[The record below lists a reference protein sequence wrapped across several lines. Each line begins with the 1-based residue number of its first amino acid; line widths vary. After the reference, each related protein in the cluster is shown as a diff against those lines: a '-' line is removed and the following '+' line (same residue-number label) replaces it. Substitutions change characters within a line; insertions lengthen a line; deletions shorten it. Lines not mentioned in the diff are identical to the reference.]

1 MALMD
6 KVSEFA
12 KNASDKTVVMFET
25 AKLNSK
31 ISAQEKT
38 IAALTMRLGEYFL
51 AQCDAGL
58 VVMEGEAAE
67 ICAEISACRETIAEL
82 QEEISAVRAA
92 RDFDESET
100 GVKFC
105 PSCGEALT
113 TEAKFCPRC
122 GAKRA

>member
-82 QEEISAVRAA
+82 QEEIFRPCARQGTLTSRKRESSFAQAAA
-92 RDFDESET
+92 R
-100 GVKFC
+100 
-105 PSCGEALT
+105 
-113 TEAKFCPRC
+113 R
-122 GAKRA
+122 

>member
-1 MALMD
+1 
-6 KVSEFA
+6 
-12 KNASDKTVVMFET
+12 
-25 AKLNSK
+25 
-31 ISAQEKT
+31 
-38 IAALTMRLGEYFL
+38 
-51 AQCDAGL
+51 
-58 VVMEGEAAE
+58 MEGEAAE

-122 GAKRA
+122 GAKQE

>member
-58 VVMEGEAAE
+58 VVMGGE
-67 ICAEISACRETIAEL
+67 SGGNLRRNFGL
-82 QEEISAVRAA
+82 QGDHCRAA
-92 RDFDESET
+92 GGNF
-100 GVKFC
+100 G
-105 PSCGEALT
+105 
-113 TEAKFCPRC
+113 
-122 GAKRA
+122 RARGKGL

>member
-12 KNASDKTVVMFET
+12 KNASDKTAVMFET

-67 ICAEISACRETIAEL
+67 NLRRNFGL
-82 QEEISAVRAA
+82 QGDHCRAA
-92 RDFDESET
+92 GGNFRPCARQGTLTSRKRESS
-100 GVKFC
+100 F
-105 PSCGEALT
+105 AQ
-113 TEAKFCPRC
+113 AAAR
-122 GAKRA
+122 R